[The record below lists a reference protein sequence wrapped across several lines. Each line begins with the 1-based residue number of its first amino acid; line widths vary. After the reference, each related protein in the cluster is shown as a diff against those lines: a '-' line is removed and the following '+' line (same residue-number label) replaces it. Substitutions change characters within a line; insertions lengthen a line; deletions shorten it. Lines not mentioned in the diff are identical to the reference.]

1 MPVKPAKRPHVYGV
15 AQSEARHTTLVQ
27 MITPLPLPELRRL
40 TAAQGWL
47 ELGDW
52 QSANDELESIAP
64 QLRAHPD
71 VLKLR
76 FGVYSAAKHW
86 ELALV
91 VAESLAKHLP
101 GEPEG
106 WIHRSF
112 ALHEMRRTKEAQALL
127 LPAATLFPDHWLIAY
142 NLACYA
148 SQLGQ
153 LEDARHFLE
162 RAFSLGDAKQVK
174 LMALDDADLSPLFG
188 GGEDA

>member
-1 MPVKPAKRPHVYGV
+1 MK
-15 AQSEARHTTLVQ
+15 
-27 MITPLPLPELRRL
+27 LPLPELRRL

-52 QSANDELESIAP
+52 QSANDELENITP

-76 FGVYSAAKHW
+76 FAIYSAAKHW

-91 VAESLAKHLP
+91 VAEALAKHLP
-101 GEPEG
+101 DDPDG

-112 ALHEMRRTKEAQALL
+112 ALHELKRTKEAQALL
-127 LPAATLFPDHWLIAY
+127 LPAATKFPGEWLIAY

-148 SQLGQ
+148 CQLGQ
-153 LEDARHFLE
+153 LDDARHLLQ
-162 RAFSLGDAKQVK
+162 RAFSLGDAKQLK
-174 LMALDDADLSPLFG
+174 LMALDDEDLASLWKVG
-188 GGEDA
+188 D